1 MSDNIINEKDLKGR
15 TPAQERA
22 EIGTPAGE
30 PPGEGAKRHGT
41 KQLRRDTDPMNR
53 GEIDYKDEDEEY
65 VDEIGME
72 GEEISTTG
80 GITGTHVED
89 AIPSGGA
96 AGGGTQ
102 PERHGK
108 RSGDYKK

>member
-1 MSDNIINEKDLKGR
+1 MSDNTINEKDLKGR

-30 PPGEGAKRHGT
+30 PPREGAKRHGT
-41 KQLRRDTDPMNR
+41 KQLRPDTDPMNR
-53 GEIDYKDEDEEY
+53 GEIEDEEDEEY
-65 VDEIGME
+65 VEDIGLE

-89 AIPSGGA
+89 AMPSGGSTS
-96 AGGGTQ
+96 GGTQ